1 LKFMKPVTV
10 ACAFVGLFVV
20 VATTSMPFS
29 ATAQSKSATPL
40 KIAIVDIAVVR
51 KNAVANQKVGEQLLN
66 IQNNINSQLQAE
78 EKVLRDANAELA
90 RKRTLIAAEAFAAE
104 RKKYEQKV
112 VAYQTKRQNSQNL
125 MNQKVMEA
133 TNQING
139 KIAEI
144 IGRYAEA
151 NKITLV
157 LERSNTMLAADTYY
171 ITDYVL
177 GALNKELPLVTIT
190 LPVKK

>member
-1 LKFMKPVTV
+1 MKPVTV
-10 ACAFVGLFVV
+10 VCAFVGLFVV
-20 VATTSMPFS
+20 VAAASMPFS
-29 ATAQSKSATPL
+29 AIAQSKSAVPL

-51 KNAVANQKVGEQLLN
+51 KNAVANKKIGEQLLK

-78 EKVLRDANAELA
+78 EKLLRDANAELA

-151 NKITLV
+151 NKVTLV
-157 LERSNTMLAADTYY
+157 LERSNTMLAADAYY

-177 GALNKELPLVTIT
+177 GVLNKELPLVTIT